1 MPSAIPIPPSTV
13 NHSLLEDVQG
23 LSIGLITTSIALS
36 FLHQLGFITG
46 QTAGVALIL
55 SYETGLSFSWAF
67 FLINIPFY
75 AFAWFRMGPEF
86 TIKSVICVTLLSI
99 SMAYVPALMPF
110 AGLNPLFG
118 TLAFGVLCGFGLL
131 GVFRHKGSLGGL
143 GVVALMVQDRTG
155 FRAGYV
161 QILMDLV
168 IFATALALLPL
179 RTVAYSLFGALILN
193 GVIAFNHRRDRYI
206 AT

>member
-1 MPSAIPIPPSTV
+1 MPAAIPIPPATT
-13 NHSLLEDVQG
+13 NHTLIEDVQG

-55 SYETGLSFSWAF
+55 AYETGLSFSWAF

-75 AFAWFRMGPEF
+75 AFAWFRLGPEF

-99 SMAYVPALMPF
+99 SMAYVPGLMPF
-110 AGLNPLFG
+110 ANLNPIFG
-118 TLAFGVLCGFGLL
+118 TVAFGVLCGFGLL

-168 IFATALALLPL
+168 IFSVALALLPL
-179 RTVAYSLFGALILN
+179 RVVGFSLLGALILN

-206 AT
+206 AP